1 MPPKP
6 VQTADLTSERV
17 RQAGGVNGAA
27 APHLLTLAKAEHL
40 AHLEPEAETA
50 LVTSRIRVHV
60 GTEDRVWAGE
70 LAPLVARLLAGT
82 LESKATVVYV
92 TSVAQGDGASTVA
105 RQIAHTA
112 SRLVWCKCLLL
123 DAHQGWEPQTGRSGR
138 RLPGLL
144 ETYAVDGSL
153 QAATVESANHSFHAA
168 AIPPLPSPPEIT
180 ALARFRPLLAAA
192 YNLIVIDTPPVL
204 AQPCFTGLSE
214 ARPRFVLVVQTRR
227 TQISAAL
234 RAKQEIERTGAELFG
249 TVLTRHKVLIPRLL
263 DRLL

>member
-17 RQAGGVNGAA
+17 RQAGGVNAA
-27 APHLLTLAKAEHL
+27 APHLLTLAKAENL
-40 AHLEPEAETA
+40 AHLESDAETA
-50 LVTSRIRVHV
+50 LVTSRMRVHV

-70 LAPLVARLLAGT
+70 LAPLVARLLAGAV
-82 LESKATVVYV
+82 ESKATVVYV
-92 TSVAQGDGASTVA
+92 TAVTQGDGASTVA

-123 DAHQGWEPQTGRSGR
+123 DAHQGWEPQTRGGR

-144 ETYAVDGSL
+144 ETYAADGSL

-168 AIPPLPSPPEIT
+168 AIPPLLSPPEIT
-180 ALARFRPLLAAA
+180 ALGRVRPLLAAA
-192 YNLIVIDTPPVL
+192 YNLIVVDTPPIL

-214 ARPRFVLVVQTRR
+214 TRPRFVLVVQTRR